1 MRVAPVLTMWYRLS
15 ARQMGKAMIPMAI
28 ETASLIAMKN
38 SIVRQPPIQIML
50 FMKPESTDSPQKSAA
65 ITYPSK
71 MRP

>member
-1 MRVAPVLTMWYRLS
+1 
-15 ARQMGKAMIPMAI
+15 
-28 ETASLIAMKN
+28 
-38 SIVRQPPIQIML
+38 ML